1 MPKRIKNEILESE
14 TESFYNI
21 YLISFD
27 NIKHPAT
34 LVEFGRLL
42 DRLEKLES
50 RARDII
56 EEFKLVGLNEL
67 SIYRRTSITHS
78 ELKLV
83 LRENGKRKEMTFLD
97 EGLEAFLETIDP
109 KKKSVVKS
117 FEPEVRLL
125 NANLKIEWVRF
136 IEFSK
141 VANIEEK
148 FVIAVKNFPKFLTR
162 HQISSY

>member
-1 MPKRIKNEILESE
+1 MPKKIKNEILESE
-14 TESFYNI
+14 TASFYNI

-42 DRLEKLES
+42 DRLEKLER
-50 RARDII
+50 RARDVI
-56 EEFKLVGLNEL
+56 EEFKLIGLNEL
-67 SIYRRTSITHS
+67 SIYRRTSISHS

-97 EGLEAFLETIDP
+97 EGLAKYLEKVDP
-109 KKKSVVKS
+109 QQKEIVKS
-117 FEPEVRLL
+117 FEPEIRLL
-125 NANLKIEWVRF
+125 NANLKIEWIRF

-141 VANIEEK
+141 VAGIEEK
-148 FVIAVKNFPKFLTR
+148 FVIAVKNFPKYLDRDKT
-162 HQISSY
+162 

>member
-1 MPKRIKNEILESE
+1 MPKKIKNEILESE
-14 TESFYNI
+14 TASFYNI

-42 DRLEKLES
+42 DRLEKLER
-50 RARDII
+50 RARDVI
-56 EEFKLVGLNEL
+56 EEFKLIGLNEL
-67 SIYRRTSITHS
+67 SIYRRTSISHS

-97 EGLEAFLETIDP
+97 EGLAKYLEKVDP
-109 KKKSVVKS
+109 QKNEIVKS
-117 FEPEVRLL
+117 FEPEIRLL
-125 NANLKIEWVRF
+125 NANLKIEWIRF

-141 VANIEEK
+141 VAGIEEK
-148 FVIAVKNFPKFLTR
+148 FVIAVKNFPKYLDRDKT
-162 HQISSY
+162 

>member
-1 MPKRIKNEILESE
+1 MPKKIKNEILESE
-14 TESFYNI
+14 TASFYNI

-42 DRLEKLES
+42 DRLEKLER
-50 RARDII
+50 RARDVI
-56 EEFKLVGLNEL
+56 EEFKLIGLNEL
-67 SIYRRTSITHS
+67 SIYRRTSISHS

-97 EGLEAFLETIDP
+97 EGLSKYLEKVDP
-109 KKKSVVKS
+109 QKNEIVKS
-117 FEPEVRLL
+117 FEPEIRLL
-125 NANLKIEWVRF
+125 NANLKIEWIRF

-141 VANIEEK
+141 VAGIEEK
-148 FVIAVKNFPKFLTR
+148 FVIAVKNFPKYLDRDKT
-162 HQISSY
+162 